1 MALKSIANRSAGQ
14 QWNEPAVTAE
24 ALVVFGASGDLAQRM
39 LWPSLYHLIRD
50 GLMSPATR
58 IVGATRQFSDDAGLR
73 HWVAES
79 LGRHLAPGDLQA
91 EAVQRLLQAV
101 SHARVEVTDAGISGV
116 EQMQQALAGCQ
127 RVMYFLST
135 AHTLYTPI
143 CAALAAAGLI
153 NNASRVVLEKPIGND
168 RASSELIN
176 EAFAQH
182 FREEQVLRIDHYL
195 GKETVQNLLAL
206 RFANALFE
214 PMWSSVAIEHVQIT
228 VAETVGIEGRWSYYD
243 HSGALRDMVQ
253 NHMLQLLALVAME
266 PPATFD
272 AAAVRSEK
280 TKVLRSLRPITG
292 AAVET
297 HSVRGQY
304 AAGNINGKVVPGY
317 TGETGADTNSNC
329 ETFVALRAKID
340 NWRWAGVPF
349 YLRTGKRLQS
359 RRSDIVIQ
367 FRKVPHN
374 IFSAHQAT
382 LPANRL
388 IIRLQPQESVTLELL
403 GKQPGLDGI
412 RLAQVP
418 LELSLRDAFGVSR
431 SRLAY
436 ERLLLD
442 ALHGNSTLFV
452 RRDEISAAWEWIDGI
467 HEGWARCG
475 FAPKPYPAG
484 SWGPTAAIA
493 LAERHAHSWYE

>member
-1 MALKSIANRSAGQ
+1 
-14 QWNEPAVTAE
+14 
-24 ALVVFGASGDLAQRM
+24 LVVFGASGDLAQRM
-39 LWPSLYHLIRD
+39 LWPSLYFLLRD
-50 GLMSPATR
+50 GLMSPALR
-58 IVGATRQFSDDAGLR
+58 IVGATRQFVDDVGLR
-73 HWVAES
+73 GWVAES
-79 LGRHLAPGDLQA
+79 LARHLSPGELQSRQVEQLA
-91 EAVQRLLQAV
+91 QKI
-101 SHARVEVTDAGISGV
+101 SHARIEVTDAGITGI
-116 EQMQQALAGCQ
+116 EQLQAALRGCE
-127 RVMYFLST
+127 RTLFFLST
-135 AHTLYTPI
+135 SHQLYTTI
-143 CAALAAAGLI
+143 CAGLAGAGLI
-153 NNASRVVLEKPIGND
+153 NGHSRVVLEKPIGKD
-168 RASSELIN
+168 RASSEQIN
-176 EAFAQH
+176 EAFARH
-182 FREEQVLRIDHYL
+182 FDEEQVLRIDHYL

-206 RFANALFE
+206 RFGNALFE

-292 AAVET
+292 AAT
-297 HSVRGQY
+297 DALTVRGQY
-304 AAGNINGKVVPGY
+304 ADGSSGGKAVPAYASEAG
-317 TGETGADTNSNC
+317 ANSASRT
-329 ETFVALRAKID
+329 ETFVALRAEID

-349 YLRTGKRLQS
+349 YLRTGKRMQN

-374 IFSAHQAT
+374 IFSAYQAT

-403 GKQPGLDGI
+403 GKQPGLNGI

-418 LELSLRDAFGVSR
+418 LELSLSDAFGVSR

-452 RRDEISAAWEWIDGI
+452 RRDEILAAWEWIDGI
-467 HEGWARCG
+467 HEGWARSDA
-475 FAPKPYPAG
+475 APKAYPAG

-493 LAERHAHSWYE
+493 LAERHGHSWYE